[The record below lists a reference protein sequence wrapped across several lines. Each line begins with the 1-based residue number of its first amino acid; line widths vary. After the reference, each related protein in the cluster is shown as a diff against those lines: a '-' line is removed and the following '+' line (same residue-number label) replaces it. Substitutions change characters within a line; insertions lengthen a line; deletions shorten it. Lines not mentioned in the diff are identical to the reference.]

1 MNDKSKSGRYTI
13 EFDPDADTITLRA
26 APKEFNKLIETL
38 LVFAS
43 IPSNY
48 RKTRAFPSPSCG
60 GAVFVLER
68 QNVGKP
74 AEIRAFLALAWPS
87 TTRHKTRTTPSQ
99 TKSARPEKGTAQHLV
114 LPTVTGT
121 DVGAPSVPN
130 SWVRAPI
137 CQLARKRSVPASSRI
152 GRSRRTATA
161 RCGSLRWPRPP
172 G

>member
-1 MNDKSKSGRYTI
+1 V
-13 EFDPDADTITLRA
+13 
-26 APKEFNKLIETL
+26 

-43 IPSNY
+43 IPNNY

-74 AEIRAFLALAWPS
+74 AEIRAFLASAWPS

-99 TKSARPEKGTAQHLV
+99 TRSAGPEKGTAQHLV
-114 LPTVTGT
+114 LPAVTGT

-130 SWVRAPI
+130 SWVRTAVRPLAFAVRGYAPI
-137 CQLARKRSVPASSRI
+137 CQLARKLIRAGIEPDRPLEAYRNGTLALRVTSLAAAARLN
-152 GRSRRTATA
+152 GLRR
-161 RCGSLRWPRPP
+161 
-172 G
+172 